1 MIPITPRIFMKGP
14 REHCIIQYSRSLVAV
29 TVTYSIEYHPTFQHK
44 SAQSS
49 TPTPPSASSLHLRSH
64 LDKISRIYPRIT
76 QISPTKQ
83 SCPTPVA
90 APQELSA
97 IPAVVLP
104 EWVTT
109 LAAGRL
115 EWATT
120 RAAALLGW
128 ATILA
133 GRRGTRSE

>member
-1 MIPITPRIFMKGP
+1 MGIVQEPTESHPPLHSLDHTWIKYHIFTLTLFKSHRRKCLSPG
-14 REHCIIQYSRSLVAV
+14 LV
-29 TVTYSIEYHPTFQHK
+29 
-44 SAQSS
+44 S
-49 TPTPPSASSLHLRSH
+49 TPFTMHTISSLS
-64 LDKISRIYPRIT
+64 
-76 QISPTKQ
+76 KQ

-128 ATILA
+128 AIILA
-133 GRRGTRSE
+133 GRRGTGSE